1 MEPLLHDDVVER
13 IMEMLPVKSLLR
25 FKAVSK
31 QWQSTIESR
40 YFQESQL
47 NHREQSRD
55 PDVLMVCEHPYDIK
69 DTNIESL
76 RTLVS
81 GSLSSVKIPTS
92 WENIFYSVCR
102 NSCDGLV
109 CLYRSHISCLVANPA
124 TGWHRTLPRP
134 LCHLQRG
141 IRNYRVGFGKDK
153 FTGIYKPVSLYN
165 RREEATTCEVFDF
178 STNTWRY
185 ITTAS
190 PPYLISKYHNPLYVD
205 GQLHW
210 FTQCKETKVIS
221 LDLHTETFQVISSV
235 PFPNVDRYNTVM
247 CNLDNR
253 LCVSHKKK
261 SEQVIWLFSSG
272 NKTWNKLCSIDLA
285 LTSLQF
291 DIHIAIPFLPLAL
304 WERRKKKKLLLCP
317 QYLGRTYFS
326 TKKRYL
332 GRTLV
337 IHDLETKSYDAVFSV
352 ESIKYPVCYYQ
363 SLITIL

>member
-1 MEPLLHDDVVER
+1 MEPLLYHDVVEC

-40 YFQESQL
+40 YFQKSQL

-55 PDVLMVCEHPYDIK
+55 RDVLMV
-69 DTNIESL
+69 IESL
-76 RTLVS
+76 RTLVL

-92 WENIFYSVCR
+92 WEDTFYSVCG

-109 CLYRSHISCLVANPA
+109 CLYHSEPMM
-124 TGWHRTLPRP
+124 LPVW
-134 LCHLQRG
+134 L
-141 IRNYRVGFGKDK
+141 
-153 FTGIYKPVSLYN
+153 
-165 RREEATTCEVFDF
+165 EATTCELFDF
-178 STNTWRY
+178 STNTWRF

-190 PPYLISKYHNPLYVD
+190 APYWISSYYDPVYVD
-205 GQLHW
+205 GKLHW
-210 FTQCKETKVIS
+210 FTQCKETKVLS
-221 LDLHTETFQVISSV
+221 LDLHTETFQVISNV
-235 PFPNVDRYNTVM
+235 PFANVVPYNNNIVM

-253 LCVSHKKK
+253 LSVSQKMM

-272 NKTWNKLCSIDLA
+272 NKTWNKLCSIDLE

-291 DIHIAIPFLPLAL
+291 DIHISIPLLPLAL

-317 QYLGRTYFS
+317 TDF
-326 TKKRYL
+326 

-337 IHDLETKSYDAVFSV
+337 IHDLETKSYDAPFSA
-352 ESIKYPVCYYQ
+352 ESIGYPVCYFQ
-363 SLITIL
+363 SLISIL